1 MLTTLLLAWRNI
13 WRNTRRTLIT
23 ALAIGLGLGT
33 MLFSLAWMAG
43 MNRHLVETLTA
54 SRLGQ
59 AQVHAPG
66 FRETRQEELTIPEG
80 GKVLEL
86 ARSVPRIAGAA
97 PRLFAI
103 GLAAMG
109 DRSANVELIGVDL
122 GQEPKVTNW
131 QERLVAGAYPADH
144 NQVLIGTG
152 LARRMELETGSKL
165 VLTVARVGT
174 GDLEAVLARVAGVIY
189 TGNPSLDER
198 SVIAPLGLV
207 QEIIGLPGAFHEIA
221 LRFQVDGLDR
231 AELSSLLAPLEGLG
245 LDVRAWPALVPV
257 VASMLDLQGLY
268 LAISVVLIFGL
279 VAFGIVNTMSMSLLE
294 RFKEFGVLRAIGTS
308 PLRLAGL
315 ILAEAGSIGVVGC
328 ALGLGLGVGISFW
341 LGRRGVVLGGVEALG
356 VSFGN
361 AFHPSLAP
369 GQAAAMVLV
378 FLVLTPLVALG
389 PALRAARV
397 EPVRALR
404 HE

>member
-1 MLTTLLLAWRNI
+1 MMTTLLLAWRNI

-33 MLFSLAWMAG
+33 MLFSLAWMVG

-59 AQVHAPG
+59 AQIHAPG
-66 FRETRQEELTIPEG
+66 FRQTRQEELTIPQG
-80 GKVLEL
+80 RTVLKQ
-86 ARSVPRIAGAA
+86 ARSLPKIAGAA

-109 DRSANVELIGVDL
+109 DRSVNVELMGVDL
-122 GQEPKVTNW
+122 DQEPKVTNW
-131 QERLVAGAYPADH
+131 RERLVAGAYPAGP
-144 NQVLIGTG
+144 NQVLLGDD
-152 LARRMELETGSKL
+152 LARRMELEVGSKL
-165 VLTVARVGT
+165 VLTVARVGS
-174 GDLEAVLARVAGVIY
+174 GDLEAVLTRVAGVVY
-189 TGNPSLDER
+189 TGNPSLDKR
-198 SVIAPLGLV
+198 TVIAPLGLV
-207 QEIIGLPGAFHEIA
+207 QKIIGLPGAFHEIA
-221 LRFQVDGLDR
+221 LRFRVDGLNR
-231 AELSSLLAPLEGLG
+231 AELGSLLAPLEDLG
-245 LDVRAWPALVPV
+245 LDVQAWPALVPV

-308 PLRLAGL
+308 PPRLAGL
-315 ILAEAGSIGVVGC
+315 ILAEAGSIGIVGC
-328 ALGLGLGVGISFW
+328 ALGLGLGAGFSLW
-341 LGRRGVVLGGVEALG
+341 LGRRGVVLGGVEAMG
-356 VSFGN
+356 VSFGH
-361 AFHPSLAP
+361 AFYPSLDP
-369 GQAAAMVLV
+369 VQAGVMVLV